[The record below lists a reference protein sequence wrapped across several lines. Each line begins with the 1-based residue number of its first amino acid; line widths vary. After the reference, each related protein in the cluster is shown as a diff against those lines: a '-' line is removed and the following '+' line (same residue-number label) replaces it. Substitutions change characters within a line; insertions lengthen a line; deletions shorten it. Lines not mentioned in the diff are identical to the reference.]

1 MSKAR
6 ELAELG
12 AVYNSGAL
20 SNRNIIINGAMQIYQ
35 KGAGT
40 YTNNNIALDR
50 WKFTINGNDEAA
62 GTITQVADAP
72 SGFATSLK
80 LTTTTAESAWAANE
94 YSHLSQLIE
103 ARNLQSFGWGTSSAK
118 PLTLSFYVKSS
129 VTGTF
134 AVGIYKADNQAV
146 ISNKTYT
153 INSANTWE
161 YKTVTFT
168 ANTTND
174 AINNDN
180 GIGFYLNWHL
190 AAGSDYTGGGSLTDW
205 TNYGGDTFWAN
216 GQATNV
222 LYTTNSST
230 WQLTGCQ
237 LEVGTEATP
246 FEHRSFGDELARCKR
261 YFERL
266 LVDVNSSAFA
276 LGYGEGA
283 SQIRTPFKYETKR
296 SNPSLAVSTAGN
308 WEFVNGV
315 ESKTASAVTGSAL
328 GKQFGVIFGTVSGAT
343 ISRVYYARA
352 SAGEYIDLDSEL

>member
-1 MSKAR
+1 MSRAR
-6 ELAELG
+6 DIADLSSVSARLDTVG
-12 AVYNSGAL
+12 GSSGAL
-20 SNRNIIINGAMQIYQ
+20 SNRNLLINGAMQVYQ
-35 KGAGT
+35 RGAGT

-50 WKFTINGNDEAA
+50 WKFGLVNTDNAA

-72 SGFATSLK
+72 SGFVTSLK
-80 LTTTTAESAWAANE
+80 LTTTTAESAWATDE

-103 ARNLQSFGWGTSSAK
+103 AQNLQRIGWGTSSAK

-153 INSANTWE
+153 ISSANTWE

-180 GIGFYLNWHL
+180 GIGFYVNWHL
-190 AAGSDYTGGGSLTDW
+190 AAGSGFTGGGSLTDW
-205 TNYGGDTFWAN
+205 ANYGNDTFWAN

-222 LYTTNSST
+222 LYTTNNST

-237 LEVGTEATP
+237 LEVGDTATD
-246 FEHRSFGDELARCKR
+246 FEHRSFGDELARCER
-261 YFERL
+261 YYYKENYTIAGPFATQYEAGHKFVHLFHPTTMRA
-266 LVDVNSSAFA
+266 VPTSTVSYAGGTQTEYNSTNKHFKSYISSAPTDA
-276 LGYGEGA
+276 TQRYL
-283 SQIRTPFKYETKR
+283 
-296 SNPSLAVSTAGN
+296 TAYQ
-308 WEFVNGV
+308 
-315 ESKTASAVTGSAL
+315 ADA
-328 GKQFGVIFGTVSGAT
+328 
-343 ISRVYYARA
+343 
-352 SAGEYIDLDSEL
+352 EL